1 MNFDQNIQEL
11 TRYRFEQ
18 ADEALEEAGI
28 LLDAGYCRGAL
39 NRAYYAMFYA
49 LQVLVIINK
58 IKVSKHSG
66 VISYFDREFVKPGII
81 DKKFSKWLHRLFD
94 LRQDADYGDMFTP
107 SEGQC
112 RQAFGHAREFVQC
125 IRDYY
130 QNLPS
135 GLS

>member
-1 MNFDQNIQEL
+1 MNNDRNIQEL
-11 TRYRFEQ
+11 CRYRFEQ
-18 ADEALEEAGI
+18 ADDALEEARI
-28 LLDAGYCRGAL
+28 LLDAGHCRGSL

-49 LQVLVIINK
+49 LQVLVIMNK

-94 LRQDADYGDMFTP
+94 LRQNADYGDMFIP

-112 RQAFGHAREFVQC
+112 RQAFEQAREFVQH
-125 IRDYY
+125 IREYY
-130 QNLPS
+130 DDLPS
-135 GLS
+135 EPH